1 MLYELNVDLV
11 YKHPSATVNNDSKQ
25 TLTIMAYYI
34 TQLSDFEAFYD
45 CRHLL

>member
-1 MLYELNVDLV
+1 MLHELNVDQV
-11 YKHPSATVNNDSKQ
+11 YKQPSATVNNDSKQ
-25 TLTIMAYYI
+25 TLIMAYYI